1 MNNFKNAFIQYGLD
15 HGHIKPIKK
24 TMKKQ
29 LTNNFEFVCN
39 DTLDTCAKFV
49 RLKNDDQVEIEI
61 IYRYSKPNNYL
72 QKVDN
77 FLNEHNNFYK

>member
-1 MNNFKNAFIQYGLD
+1 M
-15 HGHIKPIKK
+15 KK
-24 TMKKQ
+24 RKQ
-29 LTNNFEFVCN
+29 LTNNFEFVSN

-61 IYRYSKPNNYL
+61 IYRYGKPSNYL

-77 FLNEHNNFYK
+77 FLNEYNNFYKISI

>member
-1 MNNFKNAFIQYGLD
+1 M
-15 HGHIKPIKK
+15 KK
-24 TMKKQ
+24 RKQ
-29 LTNNFEFVCN
+29 LTNNFEFVSN

-61 IYRYSKPNNYL
+61 IYRYGKTSNYL

-77 FLNEHNNFYK
+77 FLNEYNNFYK

>member
-1 MNNFKNAFIQYGLD
+1 MTKR
-15 HGHIKPIKK
+15 
-24 TMKKQ
+24 KQ
-29 LTNNFEFVCN
+29 LTNNFEFVSN

-61 IYRYSKPNNYL
+61 IYRYGKTSNYL

-77 FLNEHNNFYK
+77 FLNEYNNFYK